1 MKAIILCAGYGKR
14 MKPYTDTYQ
23 KTMIPVHGKPLLEY
37 IIEGI
42 KSAGFK
48 DFILVVGY
56 QKEQII
62 DHFQDGTEWGV
73 HIEYVEQKELNGT
86 GGALLTCKN
95 SIKDDHFL
103 CAWGDILVE
112 YATYKEVME
121 IYKKEKLDF
130 LLVANYMD
138 DPYKGGAIYCDGNYC
153 VDYVE
158 KPPKGKAGSNLNNCG
173 LLIFSSEIFEVL
185 QLIEPS
191 ERGEIEIPDAICYG
205 INERNWKVRVYKMSK
220 DQFRGDFGD
229 VDEYE
234 RLKEDSKWLKNL

>member
-1 MKAIILCAGYGKR
+1 MCAGYGKR

-62 DHFQDGTEWGV
+62 DHFQDGAEWGV
-73 HIEYVEQKELNGT
+73 HIEYVEQKEVNGT

-95 SIKDDHFL
+95 SIKDDHFF

-112 YATYKEVME
+112 YETYREVME
-121 IYKKEKLDF
+121 IYKKEKPDF

-138 DPYKGGAIYCDGNYC
+138 DPY
-153 VDYVE
+153 
-158 KPPKGKAGSNLNNCG
+158 
-173 LLIFSSEIFEVL
+173 
-185 QLIEPS
+185 
-191 ERGEIEIPDAICYG
+191 
-205 INERNWKVRVYKMSK
+205 
-220 DQFRGDFGD
+220 
-229 VDEYE
+229 
-234 RLKEDSKWLKNL
+234 